1 MAIVKV
7 YHGRGYDI
15 GADAFQETK
24 RPGRRDLLVR
34 LNIEVLEDRV
44 YEVDD
49 KSLDDDGFLKPELMA
64 ALREDS
70 APG

>member
-24 RPGRRDLLVR
+24 RPARRDLLLR
-34 LNIEVLEDRV
+34 LNLQVLEDRV
-44 YEVDD
+44 YEVDENA
-49 KSLDDDGFLKPELMA
+49 LDEEGFLKPELMA
-64 ALREDS
+64 AIREDS

>member
-7 YHGRGYDI
+7 YNGRGYDI
-15 GADAFQETK
+15 SADVFQETK
-24 RPGRRDLLVR
+24 RPCRREVLLR
-34 LNIEVLEDRV
+34 LNLQILEDRV
-44 YEVDD
+44 YEVDE

-64 ALREDS
+64 AIREDS

>member
-15 GADAFQETK
+15 RADAFQETK
-24 RPGRRDLLVR
+24 RPARRDALQR
-34 LNIEVLEDRV
+34 LNLQVLDGRVFEVE
-44 YEVDD
+44 EA
-49 KSLDDDGFLKPELMA
+49 SLDGDGFLKPELMA

>member
-1 MAIVKV
+1 MGIVKI

-15 GADAFQETK
+15 GTDAFLETR
-24 RPGRRDLLVR
+24 RPARKDVLLR
-34 LNIEVLEDRV
+34 LKLEVLEDRV
-44 YEVDD
+44 YEVDES
-49 KSLDDDGFLKPELMA
+49 SLDVNGFLKSELMA

>member
-15 GADAFQETK
+15 GADAFLETK
-24 RPGRRDLLVR
+24 RPARRDLLVR
-34 LNIEVLEDRV
+34 LNIQVLEDRV
-44 YEVDD
+44 FEVDD

>member
-1 MAIVKV
+1 MAMVKV

-15 GADAFQETK
+15 GADIFHETK
-24 RPGRRDLLVR
+24 RPGRRDVLLR
-34 LNIEVLEDRV
+34 LNIQVLEDRG
-44 YEVDD
+44 YEVDE
-49 KSLDDDGFLKPELMA
+49 KSLDEDGFLKPQLMA